1 MTHKFCLLISCSVL
15 LYSNIT
21 LEEVPNEDTMKS
33 LLQEGIS
40 DKVKSWM
47 EMSFTCGRNAD
58 KTLVISCRST
68 TLEKSYIALQK
79 YPYP

>member
-1 MTHKFCLLISCSVL
+1 
-15 LYSNIT
+15 
-21 LEEVPNEDTMKS
+21 MKS

-47 EMSFTCGRNAD
+47 EMSFACEKKAD
-58 KTLVISCRST
+58 KTLVIGCRST

-79 YPYP
+79 YFYPWQMIYCIK